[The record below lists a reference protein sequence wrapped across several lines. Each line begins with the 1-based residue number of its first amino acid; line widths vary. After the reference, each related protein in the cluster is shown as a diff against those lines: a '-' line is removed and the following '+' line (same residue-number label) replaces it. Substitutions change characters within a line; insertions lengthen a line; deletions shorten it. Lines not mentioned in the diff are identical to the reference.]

1 MRTILFILQKEFL
14 QIARNRAMLAI
25 IFVMPVVQLLVLAN
39 AATFEVRST
48 PVSLVDL
55 DQSTTSRRLVEKL
68 QASGYFEVVETAFSP
83 AQADE
88 ALLRRTARL
97 VLHIPHGFERDL
109 RRSSTAKIQMVFDAQ
124 DGATAGVVQ
133 SYANTILATFNRDIQ
148 VDFVSPAA
156 EATRPPAIEI
166 IPAHWY
172 NPDLDYLTFMVPGI
186 LVLLVTMI
194 GTFLSAM
201 NVVREKEIGT
211 IEQLNVTPI
220 RKYQFVAGK
229 LLPFLVI
236 ALFELAFGLVIAWL
250 VFRIPMIGNLAL
262 VFALAVVYL
271 LAMLGLGLLISTV
284 TETQQ
289 QAMFIAWFVMVI
301 FILMSG
307 LFTPIESMP
316 AWAQKLTLLNPVAY
330 FITIMRRV
338 LLKGA
343 GFGAVQ
349 FEFWALAAY
358 ATAMLMLAL
367 RRYRK
372 VSA

>member
-1 MRTILFILQKEFL
+1 MRTILFILQKEVL

-68 QASGYFEVVETAFSP
+68 QASGYFEVVETAFSA

-109 RRSSTAKIQMVFDAQ
+109 RRSGTAQLQMVFDAQ

-133 SYANTILATFNRDIQ
+133 SYANTILSTFNRDIQ
-148 VDFVSPAA
+148 VDFVSRAVEA
-156 EATRPPAIEI
+156 ERPPAIEI

-172 NPDLDYLTFMVPGI
+172 NPDLDYQTFMVPGI

-250 VFRIPMIGNLAL
+250 VFRIPMLGNLAL
-262 VFALAVVYL
+262 VFALATVYL

-316 AWAQKLTLLNPVAY
+316 VWAQKLTLLNPVAY

-349 FEFWALAAY
+349 FEFWALVAY

>member
-1 MRTILFILQKEFL
+1 
-14 QIARNRAMLAI
+14 
-25 IFVMPVVQLLVLAN
+25 
-39 AATFEVRST
+39 
-48 PVSLVDL
+48 VDL

-68 QASGYFEVVETAFSP
+68 QASSYFLVVETAFSA
-83 AQADE
+83 AQADD
-88 ALLRRTARL
+88 ALLRRKARL

-109 RRSSTAKIQMVFDAQ
+109 QRSGTVQIQMVFDAQ
-124 DGATAGVVQ
+124 DGATAGVTQ
-133 SYANTILATFNRDIQ
+133 AYANSILAAFNRDIQ
-148 VDFVSPAA
+148 VDFLSRAA
-156 EATRPPAIEI
+156 GATQTPAIEI
-166 IPAHWY
+166 VPAHWY
-172 NPDLDYLTFMVPGI
+172 NPDLDYQTFMVPGI

-220 RKYQFVAGK
+220 RKYQFVVGK

-236 ALFELAFGLVIAWL
+236 ALFELAFGLVIAWI

-262 VFALAVVYL
+262 VFALATVYL

>member
-1 MRTILFILQKEFL
+1 MRTILYLLQKEFL

-68 QASGYFEVVETAFSP
+68 QASSYFLVVETAFSA
-83 AQADE
+83 AQADD
-88 ALLRRTARL
+88 ALLRRKARL

-109 RRSSTAKIQMVFDAQ
+109 QRSGTVQIQMVFDAQ
-124 DGATAGVVQ
+124 DGATAGVTQ
-133 SYANTILATFNRDIQ
+133 AYANSILAAFNRDIQ
-148 VDFVSPAA
+148 VDFLSRAA
-156 EATRPPAIEI
+156 GATQTPAIEI
-166 IPAHWY
+166 VPAHWY
-172 NPDLDYLTFMVPGI
+172 NPDLDYQTFMVPGI

-220 RKYQFVAGK
+220 RKYQFVVGK

-262 VFALAVVYL
+262 VFALATVYL

>member
-1 MRTILFILQKEFL
+1 MI
-14 QIARNRAMLAI
+14 
-25 IFVMPVVQLLVLAN
+25 
-39 AATFEVRST
+39 
-48 PVSLVDL
+48 
-55 DQSTTSRRLVEKL
+55 
-68 QASGYFEVVETAFSP
+68 
-83 AQADE
+83 
-88 ALLRRTARL
+88 
-97 VLHIPHGFERDL
+97 
-109 RRSSTAKIQMVFDAQ
+109 FDAQ

-148 VDFVSPAA
+148 VDFVSRAVEA
-156 EATRPPAIEI
+156 ERLPAIEI

-172 NPDLDYLTFMVPGI
+172 NPDLDYQTFMVPGI

-250 VFRIPMIGNLAL
+250 VFRIPMLGNLAL
-262 VFALAVVYL
+262 VFALSMVYL

-316 AWAQKLTLLNPVAY
+316 AWAQKLTLLNPVAH

-343 GFGAVQ
+343 GFDAVQ
-349 FEFWALAAY
+349 FEFWALVAY